1 MSFSQWLQQLDFSHL
16 INLGISALAALLCIC
31 VHESAHGLAALWLG
45 DPTAKQQGRIS
56 LNPLHHVDLVGL
68 IMLAVAHVGW
78 AKPVRID
85 PRYFKH
91 PKAGMAITALAGP
104 VSNFL
109 LAFVTGFIASLAYYS
124 SFRYPDSQLLY
135 YLFEFFYY
143 TTLISCGLGVF
154 NLIPISPL
162 DGSKVLYAFL
172 PERAYFQLMRFERY
186 GMFLLIALVM
196 LGAFNGILS
205 PAVEAVSDFVM
216 DLVMPLAAAICH
228 ISL

>member
-1 MSFSQWLQQLDFSHL
+1 M
-16 INLGISALAALLCIC
+16 
-31 VHESAHGLAALWLG
+31 
-45 DPTAKQQGRIS
+45 
-56 LNPLHHVDLVGL
+56 
-68 IMLAVAHVGW
+68 
-78 AKPVRID
+78 
-85 PRYFKH
+85 
-91 PKAGMAITALAGP
+91 
-104 VSNFL
+104 
-109 LAFVTGFIASLAYYS
+109 
-124 SFRYPDSQLLY
+124 
-135 YLFEFFYY
+135 
-143 TTLISCGLGVF
+143 F

-172 PERAYFQLMRFERY
+172 PERAYFQLMRYERY